1 MQDFTLGKIYAVVSQ
16 HTSSMYVGSTAYE
29 RLSQRHRMHRYAFRE
44 RLTKTL
50 DPLMQHPDAHI
61 ELVEAYPCASRAEL
75 QAREQHWMDV
85 LRGHGVELVNK
96 NRARRASRRV

>member
-1 MQDFTLGKIYAVVSQ
+1 M
-16 HTSSMYVGSTAYE
+16 HVGSTAYE

-50 DPLMQHPDAHI
+50 DPLITGVMQHPDAHI

-75 QAREQHWMDV
+75 QAREQYWMDV

-96 NRARRASRRV
+96 NRASRGA